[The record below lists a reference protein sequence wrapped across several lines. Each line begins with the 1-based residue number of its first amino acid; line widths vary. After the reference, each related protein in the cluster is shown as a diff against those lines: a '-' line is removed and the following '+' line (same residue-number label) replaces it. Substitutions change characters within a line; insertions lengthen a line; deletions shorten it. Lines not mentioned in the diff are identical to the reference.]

1 MTEKIGIGLITRAVF
16 SYEDFD
22 LLCWGFF
29 WGGSS

>member
-1 MTEKIGIGLITRAVF
+1 MTEKIGIVLITRAVF

-22 LLCWGFF
+22 LLYRSFF

>member
-22 LLCWGFF
+22 LLWWGFF
-29 WGGSS
+29 GGGSS